1 MKTTKQLL
9 ELGET
14 GRKMCSLTLG
24 LLLTVTH
31 FLGGEGREL
40 ELRMLSDKQHLMD
53 CRSLAVMCVTQH
65 MAYINGGSTH

>member
-31 FLGGEGREL
+31 FLGG
-40 ELRMLSDKQHLMD
+40 
-53 CRSLAVMCVTQH
+53 
-65 MAYINGGSTH
+65 GGKGIKVENVK